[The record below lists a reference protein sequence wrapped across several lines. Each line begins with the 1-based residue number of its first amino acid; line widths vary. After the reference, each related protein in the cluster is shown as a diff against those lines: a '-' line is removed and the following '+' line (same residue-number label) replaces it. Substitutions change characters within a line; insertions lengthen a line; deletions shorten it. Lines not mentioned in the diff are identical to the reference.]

1 MEDLKIDII
10 CVFVGLKHKH
20 PLKLTLTRALTSAL
34 TLVLT
39 LTLTP
44 TPSLTPTV
52 DIFTNWKGYTICR
65 RRFVVG
71 IKVPRPL
78 GGIILAFEHIAS
90 CGIRIGLGLPLR
102 FGLADS
108 LVALKI

>member
-1 MEDLKIDII
+1 MG
-10 CVFVGLKHKH
+10 VKHKH
-20 PLKLTLTRALTSAL
+20 PLKLTLTRVLTLAV

-39 LTLTP
+39 LTVTP

-71 IKVPRPL
+71 IKEPNPL
-78 GGIILAFEHIAS
+78 GGIILVPEHITS
-90 CGIRIGLGLPLR
+90 CGIRIG
-102 FGLADS
+102 
-108 LVALKI
+108 